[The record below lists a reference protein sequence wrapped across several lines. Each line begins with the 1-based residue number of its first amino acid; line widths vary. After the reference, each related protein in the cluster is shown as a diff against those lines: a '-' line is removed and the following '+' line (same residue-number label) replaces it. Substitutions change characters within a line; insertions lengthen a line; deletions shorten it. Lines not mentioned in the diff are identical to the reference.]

1 MNITPIGLILI
12 PLSLG
17 IFVARPQLLV
27 PWAIV
32 VSAFQAASV
41 FNIGGSFPVGVSPYF
56 FVTIL
61 ITFRFLP
68 LWLSGRLGFGGTEPI
83 LSYIRPLCLLV
94 IWGTASAFL
103 LPVVFRGV
111 GVDQPRGGM
120 DLGFT
125 TPLSWTFS
133 NAAQAGYLVLNSI
146 FVVYMTWLAAES
158 NYTTSFVRA
167 FFWSG
172 VIAASVG
179 VYQTLS
185 HLTGLPYPKE
195 FFNSNLVWSQLISQ
209 NIAGM
214 WRMSATFTEPSA
226 AGGFFA
232 VWSTFLLFL
241 ATDGSKNRSL
251 SWLLLWIGMTM
262 LVLSTSTTGYI
273 TAAVVFVL
281 FVWKQ
286 LARIATRGTVNPRVI
301 LAGVLICGAFMV
313 ALAFIPDFGRL
324 FEGVITQKAGSTSSG
339 HRFATSWNALGIVEA
354 SRGLGVGL
362 GSNRPSGMLF
372 YIVSNLGIPGFA
384 LFFYL
389 VYVTRRLSIRAL
401 HAGSVKYLDGS
412 YLVAAGWAFAIE
424 LVTMCASGADVTSP
438 LLWISWGMVVS
449 LIRHVWMLSED
460 AEQDLI
466 TETAAWREAASY

>member
-12 PLSLG
+12 PVSVG

-41 FNIGGSFPVGVSPYF
+41 FNVGGSFPVGVTPYF

-61 ITFRFLP
+61 IMFRFLP
-68 LWLSGRLGFGGTEPI
+68 LWLSGRLGFARTEPI

-94 IWGTASAFL
+94 VWGTASAFL

-111 GVDQPRGGM
+111 GVNEPRGGM
-120 DLGFT
+120 DVGFT
-125 TPLSWTFS
+125 TPLNWSFS
-133 NAAQAGYLVLNSI
+133 NVAQAGYLVLNSV
-146 FVVYMTWLAAES
+146 FVVYMTWLARES
-158 NYTTSFVRA
+158 GYTKSLVRA
-167 FFWSG
+167 FCCSG

-179 VYQTLS
+179 AYQTVS
-185 HLTGLPYPKE
+185 HATGLPYPQE
-195 FFNSNLVWSQLISQ
+195 FFNSNLVWTQLISQ
-209 NIAGM
+209 NVAGM
-214 WRMSATFTEPSA
+214 WRMSATFTEPSS

-241 ATDGSKNRSL
+241 ATDGSKGRSAA
-251 SWLLLWIGMTM
+251 WLLLWIGMTM

-286 LARIATRGTVNPRVI
+286 VARIATRGTINPRVI
-301 LAGVLICGAFMV
+301 LAGVLICGGFMA
-313 ALAFIPDFGRL
+313 ALAFVPDLGRL
-324 FEGVITQKAGSTSSG
+324 FENVITQKAGSASG
-339 HRFATSWNALGIVEA
+339 EHRFATSWNALGIAET
-354 SRGLGVGL
+354 SLGLGVGL

-372 YIVSNLGIPGFA
+372 YIVSNLGIPGTA

-389 VYVTRRLSIRAL
+389 VYVTRRLSTRAL
-401 HAGSVKYLDGS
+401 QAGSAKYLDSS
-412 YLVAAGWAFAIE
+412 YLVAAGWAFGIE

-438 LLWISWGMVVS
+438 LLWISWGMVVAMT
-449 LIRHVWMLSED
+449 RHVWMLSQD
-460 AEQDLI
+460 AEHGLI
-466 TETAAWREAASY
+466 AQTAA